1 LRVGVIIMRY
11 DERPQAEVKVLGTN
25 TNISKT
31 YGDRICKIVR
41 EQPDDEGKYKVVKF
55 YDLSGN
61 LILISELQEL
71 NGVYEYRKETRYD
84 SNGVIQMVI
93 TYRLIYD
100 QDGNL
105 ISEEEL

>member
-1 LRVGVIIMRY
+1 MSMRY
-11 DERPQAEVKVLGTN
+11 EDRPQSENKILGETTFTYKTLGT
-25 TNISKT
+25 TI
-31 YGDRICKIVR
+31 GKIVR